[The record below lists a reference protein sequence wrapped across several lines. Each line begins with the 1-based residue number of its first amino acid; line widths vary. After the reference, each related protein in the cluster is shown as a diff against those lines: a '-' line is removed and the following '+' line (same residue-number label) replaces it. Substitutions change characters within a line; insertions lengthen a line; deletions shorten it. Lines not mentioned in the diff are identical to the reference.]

1 MRNPNDRPHIDAEDS
16 ESGYVGKTRHKA
28 KGAVRTRTLIKAG
41 QALSADARAASVLT
55 AVGPQWVC
63 QTDDGLFCVATVS
76 GTVDCP
82 HTSTI
87 VTVGDRVWIVLDDH
101 PTPQGDASGTI
112 VKVGERRTLLSRK
125 APGRAR
131 REQVVVANVDQLAI
145 MVAAA
150 QPNYHKRLI
159 DRYLIAADKGDL
171 RPLIVVNKVDL
182 IPDEYT
188 DDLHE
193 DFEAYRRIGVPVLF
207 VCAISGLGCGE
218 LRAEL
223 GVASTLFSGPSG
235 VGKSSLINRLTDVRQ
250 EVGAISDK
258 YEKGRHTTTAAIRIP
273 MDGGGSIVDS
283 PGIREFAIWELSV
296 DELPYYFEEFTPFAE
311 HCRFAPCSHTHE
323 PGCAV
328 KEAVDGGLI
337 DEERYI
343 SYLMLRE
350 GNMDEQER

>member
-1 MRNPNDRPHIDAEDS
+1 MRNRNERHQPTPEDD
-16 ESGYVGKTRHKA
+16 ESGFVGKTRQKA
-28 KGAVRTRTLIKAG
+28 KGAVRTRTIIKAG
-41 QALSADARAASVLT
+41 QSLPKGALPGTVLT
-55 AVGPQWVC
+55 AVGPQWIC
-63 QTDDGLFCVATVS
+63 QSDEGGFVVSTVS

-87 VTVGDRVWIVLDDH
+87 VTVGDRVWIVPDDH
-101 PTPQGDASGTI
+101 PTPQGDAAGTI
-112 VKVGERRTLLSRK
+112 VRVNERRTLLSRK

-145 MVAAA
+145 VVAAA
-150 QPNYHKRLI
+150 QPAYHKRLI

-223 GVASTLFSGPSG
+223 GQASTLFSGPSG

-258 YEKGRHTTTAAIRIP
+258 YEKGRHTTTAALRIP
-273 MDGGGSIVDS
+273 LEGGGSIVDS

-296 DELPYYFEEFTPFAE
+296 DELPYYFDEFTPFAE
-311 HCRFAPCSHTHE
+311 ACRFAPCSHTHE

-328 KEAVDGGLI
+328 KEAVDDGLV

-343 SYLMLRE
+343 SYLLLRE
-350 GNMDEQER
+350 GNMDDQER